1 MYISAGAENS
11 KILKLR
17 KNFET
22 VYLHEIL
29 NPLLLRKFRAEISKN
44 SYIRIPQTSRSTW
57 FEDFLGH
64 ELRFSG

>member
-22 VYLHEIL
+22 VYLNEIL

-44 SYIRIPQTSRSTW
+44 SYIRIPQTSRST
-57 FEDFLGH
+57 
-64 ELRFSG
+64 